1 MMFSNVL
8 QCLGLHILIYR
19 TQTQE
24 NVACVEFMWCMT
36 LKEEKEISKQSRAIT
51 VL

>member
-1 MMFSNVL
+1 
-8 QCLGLHILIYR
+8 
-19 TQTQE
+19 
-24 NVACVEFMWCMT
+24 MT